1 MLQEERRNAEHVIK
15 EWMLTV
21 FRDGGIERFD
31 ELHIDRIDEI
41 WRSQKV
47 WVEGGLAAFRIAV
60 RLRDR
65 HELPVQVVLGF
76 SLQSEDKKIGV
87 DFTTQEEFAKRLN
100 WTPPSLY
107 LLKAATDHT
116 VENEKAIKEGHVC
129 GDAEVKELDMNLF
142 SALETGQRCF
152 YTEFRRTDDA
162 EYCRS
167 VFLQG

>member
-1 MLQEERRNAEHVIK
+1 MFQEVRAEQVIK
-15 EWMLTV
+15 DWMSTV

-31 ELHIDRIDEI
+31 DLHNDRIDET

-47 WVEGGLAAFRIAV
+47 WVEGGLVAFRIAV

-76 SLQSEDKKIGV
+76 SLQAEDKKIGI
-87 DFTTQEEFAKRLN
+87 DFTTQEDFAKRLD

-107 LLKAATDHT
+107 LFKAETDHSL
-116 VENEKAIKEGHVC
+116 ENEKAIKEGRVSE
-129 GDAEVKELDMNLF
+129 DAEVKELDMNLF
-142 SALETGQRCF
+142 GAPETRQRCF
-152 YTEFRRTDDA
+152 YTEFRRTDDT